1 MLWDDIKPKQDV
13 INEIEKQVNITAH
26 QLGISPE
33 SVFAISAQKAL
44 VGKIKKNAA
53 LIEQSG
59 ILALEATL
67 GDQIIQAKHEILGR
81 TVASECSEMIKSSR
95 KLVQHRLTV
104 LREQIIELRT
114 LRGQNIDVSRD
125 IMAKVLEDRKR
136 YEASIPTFNHAN
148 EKIGFIGKK
157 LLRHL
162 SLAHLETS
170 LAEGRQAMG
179 DSLTTVGLNKSMRN
193 LTKQANEL
201 ASDITKQSKEIKKAG
216 R

>member
-1 MLWDDIKPKQDV
+1 MLGAEPELTLNIIPNAHAVLFLTVTDTGITQSDMQIWNEFIKGRANYKLALLNKIDMLWDDLKPKQDV

-95 KLVQHRLTV
+95 KFVQHRLTV
-104 LREQIIELRT
+104 LRE
-114 LRGQNIDVSRD
+114 
-125 IMAKVLEDRKR
+125 
-136 YEASIPTFNHAN
+136 
-148 EKIGFIGKK
+148 
-157 LLRHL
+157 
-162 SLAHLETS
+162 
-170 LAEGRQAMG
+170 
-179 DSLTTVGLNKSMRN
+179 
-193 LTKQANEL
+193 
-201 ASDITKQSKEIKKAG
+201 
-216 R
+216 